1 MGFNENYSINRDNKI
16 YIFVRQKLDS
26 KILLP
31 ILHIFQRIF
40 VCDKEN
46 ASLCKI
52 AENYVKQET
61 RLTKSKWK
69 SQRQS
74 VSKDV
79 LSYASQGLV

>member
-16 YIFVRQKLDS
+16 YIFVRQKL
-26 KILLP
+26 LLP

-61 RLTKSKWK
+61 MLTKSKWK

-79 LSYASQGLV
+79 LSYTSQGLV